1 MMKKKIW
8 DYLAWI
14 ILALIVLWL
23 ILKVTGKINT
33 SPLLEYSPLFG
44 AVYLAGWAMSKL
56 DRATDD
62 IKEVKSDMGPLWDET
77 KTMETDMTILRKKCP
92 ELK

>member
-1 MMKKKIW
+1 MW

-14 ILALIVLWL
+14 ILSLIVLWL

-33 SPLLEYSPLFG
+33 HPLLEYSPLFG

-56 DRATDD
+56 DRVVED
-62 IKEVKSDMGPLWDET
+62 IKEVKSDMGFL
-77 KTMETDMTILRKKCP
+77 
-92 ELK
+92 